1 MSLRRVLAG
10 LTHVPLGISLSPDPW
25 GRIAQCCLAYV
36 IVARAAKVFKKTE
49 LGVPPRVLLWFAIS
63 TPAGERVR
71 KPYVSPPPRQWA
83 CQATARSVRII
94 GVRVRSTPSN
104 IFLENPGDSTMP
116 QKKPASK
123 RKGHKEAV
131 PVVGIVGVS
140 LSLAGGASAATAVPL
155 ADTPSQDSVR
165 PQIMLSE
172 EEISDVSLGTF
183 YVFDKEN
190 AGSRSLGE
198 RVAQRCGGCRGCG
211 GRGCR
216 GCGRGCG
223 CRCGGGGCGGCGGCG
238 CCLSWGVCRIC

>member
-1 MSLRRVLAG
+1 
-10 LTHVPLGISLSPDPW
+10 
-25 GRIAQCCLAYV
+25 
-36 IVARAAKVFKKTE
+36 
-49 LGVPPRVLLWFAIS
+49 
-63 TPAGERVR
+63 
-71 KPYVSPPPRQWA
+71 
-83 CQATARSVRII
+83 
-94 GVRVRSTPSN
+94 
-104 IFLENPGDSTMP
+104 MP

-140 LSLAGGASAATAVPL
+140 LSLAGGASAATAVSP

-190 AGSRSLGE
+190 GSPSLGE